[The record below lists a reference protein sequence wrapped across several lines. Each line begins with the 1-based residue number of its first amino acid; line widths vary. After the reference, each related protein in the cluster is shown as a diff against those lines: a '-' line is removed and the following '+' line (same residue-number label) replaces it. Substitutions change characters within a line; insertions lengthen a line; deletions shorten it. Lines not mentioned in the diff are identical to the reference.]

1 MESAAGR
8 RAESAA
14 ADGLED
20 GADAIRGSGATVGA
34 AFDDA
39 IADSATVGAAFDD
52 AIADS
57 ATADAAIVGAV
68 EGSILGTGIDMVHVP
83 SFAADLDRP
92 GSTFAQAAFTVG
104 ERAAANRRGLAGA
117 ALARHLA
124 GRWAVKEA
132 VVKAWSQALYGTPPV
147 IPRDEVDWREIEVV
161 ADAWGR
167 VAVALHGR
175 VRDEVARTVGA
186 PAPGAAPGA
195 ASGGFATPTGPPQVR
210 FHVSISHDGDQA
222 IAIAVLA
229 GH

>member
-1 MESAAGR
+1 M
-8 RAESAA
+8 
-14 ADGLED
+14 
-20 GADAIRGSGATVGA
+20 
-34 AFDDA
+34 
-39 IADSATVGAAFDD
+39 
-52 AIADS
+52 
-57 ATADAAIVGAV
+57 

-92 GSTFAQAAFTVG
+92 GSTFAKAAFTVG
-104 ERAAANRRGLAGA
+104 ERAAANRRGLVGT

-186 PAPGAAPGA
+186 PASDAAPGA

-229 GH
+229 EG

>member
-8 RAESAA
+8 GAESAA
-14 ADGLED
+14 ADGHEV
-20 GADAIRGSGATVGA
+20 GADASGGGES
-34 AFDDA
+34 
-39 IADSATVGAAFDD
+39 I
-52 AIADS
+52 
-57 ATADAAIVGAV
+57 ADAATAGAAIGDAPADVAIGGAV

-92 GSTFAQAAFTVG
+92 GSTFAKAAFTVG
-104 ERAAANRRGLAGA
+104 ERAAANRRGLVGT

-186 PAPGAAPGA
+186 PASDAAPGA

-229 GH
+229 EG

>member
-1 MESAAGR
+1 MSRGGDPDGVAAAAFALAGAGSAAGY
-8 RAESAA
+8 
-14 ADGLED
+14 
-20 GADAIRGSGATVGA
+20 RGRMDSGAARGA
-34 AFDDA
+34 
-39 IADSATVGAAFDD
+39 
-52 AIADS
+52 
-57 ATADAAIVGAV
+57 
-68 EGSILGTGIDMVHVP
+68 ILGTGIDLVHVP

-92 GSTFAQAAFTVG
+92 GSTFAKAAFTVG
-104 ERAAANRRGLAGA
+104 ERAAANRRGLVGT

-186 PAPGAAPGA
+186 PASGAAPGA

-229 GH
+229 EG